1 MFIKHLQDTKDMS
14 SKSEKTPSK
23 NIAPKL
29 IKYFVF
35 TILMSW
41 SPMGI
46 NFLICYL
53 FNIEFKP
60 FYLYTPEICF
70 MNIIL
75 ASTNIKDLLESNI
88 PRDKAIFISHII
100 CNIINIVLSLI
111 FIGISSYIELS
122 EINTEV
128 PIIKQYHFIMAMY
141 FMAAFLGSWV
151 QIGGLMKWKE

>member
-1 MFIKHLQDTKDMS
+1 MS
-14 SKSEKTPSK
+14 SKQNHEPSK
-23 NIAPKL
+23 DIVPKL

-46 NFLICYL
+46 NVLICYL
-53 FNIEFKP
+53 FDIEMKP
-60 FYLYTPEICF
+60 LYLYTPEICF

-88 PRDKAIFISHII
+88 PRYKLIFISHII

-122 EINTEV
+122 QINTEI
-128 PIIKQYHFIMAMY
+128 PIIKQSQFIMAMY

-151 QIGGLMKWKE
+151 QIGGLMKWKK

>member
-1 MFIKHLQDTKDMS
+1 MS
-14 SKSEKTPSK
+14 INQHKTP

-46 NFLICYL
+46 NALICYL
-53 FNIEFKP
+53 FNIEFRP
-60 FYLYTPEICF
+60 LYLYTPEICF

-88 PRDKAIFISHII
+88 PRDTLIFILHIAF
-100 CNIINIVLSLI
+100 NIINIVLSLI

-122 EINTEV
+122 QINTQI
-128 PIIKQYHFIMAMY
+128 PKMKQYHFILAMY

-151 QIGGLMKWKE
+151 QIGGLIKWKK

>member
-1 MFIKHLQDTKDMS
+1 MS
-14 SKSEKTPSK
+14 SQKNELPSK
-23 NIAPKL
+23 SVSLKL

-46 NFLICYL
+46 NLLICYL
-53 FNIEFKP
+53 FDLEFKK

-75 ASTNIKDLLESNI
+75 ASNNIKDLLESSI
-88 PRDKAIFISHII
+88 PRDRIIFISHMI

-122 EINTEV
+122 KTNTNV

-151 QIGGLMKWKE
+151 QIGGLMKWKKWLGFWDIFI